1 MVVKAMF
8 LTLLVTVSVALES
21 DSSSASR
28 HSCSIPLGVGDG
40 TVKDNMMRASSSFSS
55 ATVGAE
61 NGRVGSERGGG
72 AWCPASL
79 VEQESRE
86 WLEVE
91 LAKAARVTGL
101 ATQGRWAAGQG
112 QEFAEWVRLQWWS
125 EEEQQWMNAGAPM
138 AANKD
143 TYTKVEMQLEEEVV
157 ASKLRILP
165 VSQHPR
171 MVCLR
176 VELLGCELDEEEEKT
191 VLNEEGEEEKHE
203 QSWEKPEKASKK
215 LEGDIGLVDGSDE
228 SLTRAIVR
236 KKGHEM
242 ANQKLYGRERG
253 GERSLED
260 VLQWSGKRREE
271 KGGGRKKSG
280 EGRKGGKSVDLVLA
294 DHHAPENW
302 LDTEYMGMA
311 VGVLVTVIL
320 ILVAV
325 IAFILYKNSRA
336 VVQREVGGGKGV
348 GAGGGEG
355 EEDREWSMVYG
366 TEGGRWGGVVG
377 RREVRGEEVYS
388 DISSSTCHSS
398 PLLPSTQQ
406 PSPPQQPPQAPL
418 PWGSPALYS
427 KSHAGTLGGYS
438 KPSGSI
444 GKMNNGGIYN
454 SKSTAS
460 YSKSTGGWGPRG
472 TTTTTSS
479 GGREEVSRYAATDL
493 IQWRPGG
500 DAGYYV

>member
-1 MVVKAMF
+1 
-8 LTLLVTVSVALES
+8 
-21 DSSSASR
+21 
-28 HSCSIPLGVGDG
+28 
-40 TVKDNMMRASSSFSS
+40 MRASSSFAS

-61 NGRVGSERGGG
+61 NGRVGSDRGGG
-72 AWCPASL
+72 AWCPKSL
-79 VEQESRE
+79 VQEESKE
-86 WLEVE
+86 WLEGE

-176 VELLGCELDEEEEKT
+176 VELLGCSLDQEEETVVEEK
-191 VLNEEGEEEKHE
+191 EEEKHE
-203 QSWEKPEKASKK
+203 QSWEKPKEAGKK
-215 LEGDIGLVDGSDE
+215 LEGDIGSVGGSSSDE

-236 KKGHEM
+236 QKGHKK

-260 VLQWSGKRREE
+260 VLQRREE
-271 KGGGRKKSG
+271 KGLGRKKSG
-280 EGRKGGKSVDLVLA
+280 EERKGGKSVDLVLA

-336 VVQREVGGGKGV
+336 VVQRDVSGGKGS
-348 GAGGGEG
+348 GA
-355 EEDREWSMVYG
+355 
-366 TEGGRWGGVVG
+366 
-377 RREVRGEEVYS
+377 
-388 DISSSTCHSS
+388 
-398 PLLPSTQQ
+398 
-406 PSPPQQPPQAPL
+406 
-418 PWGSPALYS
+418 
-427 KSHAGTLGGYS
+427 
-438 KPSGSI
+438 
-444 GKMNNGGIYN
+444 
-454 SKSTAS
+454 
-460 YSKSTGGWGPRG
+460 
-472 TTTTTSS
+472 S
-479 GGREEVSRYAATDL
+479 GG
-493 IQWRPGG
+493 
-500 DAGYYV
+500 